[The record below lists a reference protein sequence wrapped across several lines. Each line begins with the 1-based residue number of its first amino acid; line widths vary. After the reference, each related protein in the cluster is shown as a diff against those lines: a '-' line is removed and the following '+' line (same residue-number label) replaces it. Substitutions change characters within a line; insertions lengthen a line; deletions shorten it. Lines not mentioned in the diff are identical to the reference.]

1 MYFRSIPDIQYDT
14 KPVNYPFTSSDFIV
28 AKNFFRRFQLNPDV
42 FDFALLYDQ
51 TTVEDGERLDQVAY
65 RMHGKAE
72 YDWIIVLVN
81 NLIDPQFDWP
91 MSDNVLRKYSE
102 EKYDDPYSEILY
114 YETQEIRVNQK
125 IKTDLSS
132 VDTFVTVLE
141 PGLRVSSQ
149 FYNNFFTYFDGT
161 NTLSVPGSSVSRAIT
176 AFEHEQRE
184 NDNRRTI
191 YTLRNDLITRFIEEF
206 RGKNAYGKSSDY
218 ISNKLKKTG
227 V

>member
-81 NLIDPQFDWP
+81 NLIDPQFNWP
-91 MSDNVLRKYSE
+91 MSDNVLRKYIDS
-102 EKYDDPYSEILY
+102 
-114 YETQEIRVNQK
+114 
-125 IKTDLSS
+125 
-132 VDTFVTVLE
+132 
-141 PGLRVSSQ
+141 
-149 FYNNFFTYFDGT
+149 
-161 NTLSVPGSSVSRAIT
+161 
-176 AFEHEQRE
+176 
-184 NDNRRTI
+184 
-191 YTLRNDLITRFIEEF
+191 
-206 RGKNAYGKSSDY
+206 
-218 ISNKLKKTG
+218 
-227 V
+227 

>member
-81 NLIDPQFDWP
+81 NLIDPQFNWP
-91 MSDNVLRKYSE
+91 MSDNVLRKYAE

-141 PGLRVSSQ
+141 GGQRVSRQ
-149 FYNNFFTYFDGT
+149 FYNDLFTYFDGT

-184 NDNRRTI
+184 NDDRRTI
-191 YTLRNDLITRFIEEF
+191 YTLRNDLITRFVEEF

>member
-81 NLIDPQFDWP
+81 NLIDPQFNWP

-102 EKYDDPYSEILY
+102 DKYDDPYSEILY

-125 IKTDLSS
+125 IKTAGCCIFQLICKYSL
-132 VDTFVTVLE
+132 F
-141 PGLRVSSQ
+141 
-149 FYNNFFTYFDGT
+149 NF
-161 NTLSVPGSSVSRAIT
+161 L
-176 AFEHEQRE
+176 
-184 NDNRRTI
+184 
-191 YTLRNDLITRFIEEF
+191 
-206 RGKNAYGKSSDY
+206 
-218 ISNKLKKTG
+218 
-227 V
+227 

>member
-132 VDTFVTVLE
+132 VDRFVTVLE

>member
-132 VDTFVTVLE
+132 VDRFVTVLE

-161 NTLSVPGSSVSRAIT
+161 NTVSVPGSSVSRAIT

>member
-81 NLIDPQFDWP
+81 NLIDPQFNWP
-91 MSDNVLRKYSE
+91 MSDNVMRKYSE

-132 VDTFVTVLE
+132 VDRFVTVLE

-161 NTLSVPGSSVSRAIT
+161 NTVSVPGSSVSRAIT

>member
-1 MYFRSIPDIQYDT
+1 M
-14 KPVNYPFTSSDFIV
+14 
-28 AKNFFRRFQLNPDV
+28 NPDV

-81 NLIDPQFDWP
+81 NLIDPQFNQI
-91 MSDNVLRKYSE
+91 MSDNVMRKYCE

-149 FYNNFFTYFDGT
+149 FYNNLFTYFDGT

-184 NDNRRTI
+184 NDDRRTI
-191 YTLRNDLITRFIEEF
+191 YTLRNDLISRFIEEF

-218 ISNKLKKTG
+218 ISNKLKKRG
-227 V
+227 FDPRIYLKSSP

>member
-81 NLIDPQFDWP
+81 NLIDPQFNWP
-91 MSDNVLRKYSE
+91 MSDHVLRTYAE

-114 YETQEIRVNQK
+114 YETREIRVNQK
-125 IKTDLSS
+125 IKHDLSS
-132 VDTFVTVLE
+132 VDRFVTVLE

-149 FYNNFFTYFDGT
+149 FYNDFFTYFDGT
-161 NTLSVPGSSVSRAIT
+161 NTVSVPGSSVSRAIT

-191 YTLRNDLITRFIEEF
+191 YTLRNDLISRFIEEF

>member
-141 PGLRVSSQ
+141 GGQRVSRQ
-149 FYNNFFTYFDGT
+149 FYNDLFTYFDGT
-161 NTLSVPGSSVSRAIT
+161 NTVSVPGSSVSRAIT

-184 NDNRRTI
+184 NDDRRTI
-191 YTLRNDLITRFIEEF
+191 YTLRGDLITRFVEEF